1 MNRTLRRIL
10 RRCTYE
16 LARHGLISPYR
27 SALLLHRFEL
37 DHKANLNNPRD
48 FNEKILWMEYNTDT
62 SMWSRLADKYAVR
75 KFVEERGLENLL
87 VPVYGLWENSEEI
100 EFDALPEKFVIKPTD
115 GFGQVILVGDKRKA
129 DIKKLRGEMAEWGK
143 SNFARAS
150 GEPHYMRIPHRIVAE
165 KLLQSAHEDGTG
177 SGITP
182 PPDYKFFCAD
192 GVPKYCEVCTGRN
205 FKDFMARYTFFS
217 LPDWQ
222 RMDGFVLEEHEE
234 KGEVP
239 LPRLREDMVRYAGIL
254 SRGFRFVRVDFY
266 ESEGRVY
273 FGEMTFTPG
282 GGRLP
287 ILTARGLRDLGA
299 IIKL

>member
-1 MNRTLRRIL
+1 MNRTLRRIF

-37 DHKANLNNPRD
+37 DHKANVKNPQD
-48 FNEKILWMEYNTDT
+48 FNEKILWLEYNTDT
-62 SMWSRLADKYAVR
+62 SVWSRLADKYAVR
-75 KFVEERGLENLL
+75 KFVEERGLGKLL
-87 VPVYGLWENSEEI
+87 VPVYGLWEKADEI
-100 EFDALPEKFVIKPTD
+100 EFETLPEEFVIKPTD
-115 GFGQVILVGDKRKA
+115 GFGQVILVADKRKA
-129 DIKKLRGEMAEWGK
+129 DFKKLKGEMAGWGI
-143 SNFARAS
+143 SHFARAS
-150 GEPHYMRIPHRIVAE
+150 GEPHYMRIPHRILAE
-165 KLLQSAHEDGTG
+165 KLLHSTPGENTG
-177 SGITP
+177 GVTP

-205 FKDFMARYTFFS
+205 FKDFMAKYTFFS

-222 RMDGFVLEEHEE
+222 RMDGFVLDEHEE
-234 KGEVP
+234 KEEVP
-239 LPRLREDMVRYAGIL
+239 LPRLRDEMVSYAGIL
-254 SRGFRFVRVDFY
+254 SKGFRFVRVDFY

-287 ILTARGLRDLGA
+287 ILTARGLHDLGA
-299 IIKL
+299 IIEL